1 MDAQFAIAG
10 KDFAISVTDKTAA
23 SSIVKL
29 KHNEDKTY
37 ALTPQTLM
45 SVSGEP
51 GDTSNFSEYIQGNV
65 RLYGIRNMQ
74 ELTPSETA
82 NFIRGELAGA
92 LRSRRPY
99 QVNILVIGY
108 DGKGGEGSVYWIDYL
123 AGMAKVPY
131 AAHGYCAYFVYSV
144 LDREYSPDI
153 TLEQGLDLI
162 KQCFVALKMRF
173 LIQFSDYTVKVVD
186 KNGLREIKVEDL

>member
-1 MDAQFAIAG
+1 MDAQFAVAG

-23 SSIVKL
+23 SSIVKM

-37 ALTPQTLM
+37 ELTPHTLM

-65 RLYGIRNMQ
+65 RLYGVRNLQ

-82 NFIRGELAGA
+82 SFVRGELATA

-99 QVNILVIGY
+99 QVNMLVLGY
-108 DGKGGEGSVYWIDYL
+108 DAKAGDASIYWIDYL
-123 AGMAKVPY
+123 AAMAKVPY
-131 AAHGYCAYFVYSV
+131 AAHGYCGYFLYSV
-144 LDREYSPDI
+144 LDREYRPDI
-153 TLEQGLDLI
+153 TLEQGMDII
-162 KQCFVALKMRF
+162 KKCMVALKTRF
-173 LIQFSDYTVKVVD
+173 LIQYSDYTIKVVD
-186 KNGLREIKVEDL
+186 SAGVRVVSMDDI